1 MQTVRVTLQE
11 RGGQLYFAGARI
23 AAEMAPGLFFTATG
37 EALDL
42 RGPSMT
48 WRNIPLRHV
57 DASPPSDTAP

>member
-1 MQTVRVTLQE
+1 
-11 RGGQLYFAGARI
+11 
-23 AAEMAPGLFFTATG
+23 MAPGLFFTATG

-57 DASPPSDTAP
+57 DASPPPDTAP